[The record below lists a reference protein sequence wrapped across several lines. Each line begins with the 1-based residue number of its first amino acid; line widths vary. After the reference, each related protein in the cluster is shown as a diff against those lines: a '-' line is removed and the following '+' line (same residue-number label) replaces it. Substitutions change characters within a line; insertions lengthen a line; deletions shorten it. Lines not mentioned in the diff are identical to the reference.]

1 MTNQDPALF
10 SEFAEFK
17 RWREAQ
23 TAAQASSAASAA
35 VQPAAAPAPA
45 TPAARTRRKLAKLT
59 TRAAKPS
66 TASTPVPPPTH
77 MVDTLAPTWAYEAA
91 YWVAGQDVTW
101 RSAAAVLGSVLLVL
115 GGALLFGSGYTSI
128 QGVRI
133 PLDRMGLPVASETF
147 PPFQWWL
154 IPIANVV
161 VQVFAKH
168 IPRLWVLWRP
178 SVVYDGT
185 TNALY
190 LAGWLATLLASY
202 GQTLAV
208 VILGGLSSLLGLLLA
223 VLAEK
228 LFLAA
233 VCLLRAA
240 YLGRRTA

>member
-1 MTNQDPALF
+1 MTNHDPALF

-23 TAAQASSAASAA
+23 VQPTVVSRAVDTASSSVQTDDPTSRIARVRRTVSRRTTRSKAPAAS
-35 VQPAAAPAPA
+35 PE
-45 TPAARTRRKLAKLT
+45 TI
-59 TRAAKPS
+59 
-66 TASTPVPPPTH
+66 PPPAH
-77 MVDTLAPTWAYEAA
+77 MVDILAPRWAYEGAS
-91 YWVAGQDVTW
+91 WIAGQDVTW

-161 VQVFAKH
+161 VQIFAKH

-178 SVVYDGT
+178 SVTYDGI

-190 LAGWLATLLASY
+190 LAGWIMTLLASY
-202 GQTLAV
+202 GQALSIVLLGSLSAV
-208 VILGGLSSLLGLLLA
+208 LGLLLA

-233 VCLLRAA
+233 VCILRAA
-240 YLGRRTA
+240 YLGRR